1 MCFHRLHRSFP
12 YKISPFVF
20 HGKKIWSEWVNDGCF
35 YFWVNYHHGL
45 CYCSEVNIE
54 REIHQL
60 STQQSDMFTFWSL
73 SVTRPPLCSST
84 QTGCISLA
92 NLRALESRSQN
103 IWGFLQQSQNIMD
116 LKCLNVTALDIIT
129 ISISVFKCARYFIFH
144 NITLCHNFSSV
155 ASNQLVFW

>member
-1 MCFHRLHRSFP
+1 MHKVFEHHVVAMCFHRLHRSYP

-35 YFWVNYHHGL
+35 YFWVNYPHGL

-103 IWGFLQQSQNIMD
+103 IWGFLAVSKHYGLKMSECHCIRYYYNIKSSLHICIQMC
-116 LKCLNVTALDIIT
+116 K
-129 ISISVFKCARYFIFH
+129 IFY
-144 NITLCHNFSSV
+144 LS
-155 ASNQLVFW
+155 